1 MRILSYFLSLLD
13 AGCKDIDDALHC
25 YALPNG
31 NFEVGVRILSL
42 KTSILLM
49 VLVSI
54 SYIYIYMCVYVCV
67 AFMDYYYYWMDVQ
80 FYFITCLHV
89 KVILTW
95 HEF

>member
-54 SYIYIYMCVYVCV
+54 SYIYICVCV
-67 AFMDYYYYWMDVQ
+67 CVCMFV
-80 FYFITCLHV
+80 
-89 KVILTW
+89 
-95 HEF
+95 

>member
-1 MRILSYFLSLLD
+1 MRMLSYFLSLLD

-49 VLVSI
+49 ILVVVSI
-54 SYIYIYMCVYVCV
+54 SYIYIYIYVCVCVTCVCVYVHTV
-67 AFMDYYYYWMDVQ
+67 AFVGWM
-80 FYFITCLHV
+80 YNFISSLACM
-89 KVILTW
+89 
-95 HEF
+95 